1 MKPSL
6 DKIVSSIV
14 ALGVPGLVLV
24 VTVAFSGLAGGAA
37 VVAALAFLGGPF
49 GMMGGILVLGLLV
62 LISKALTEFGF
73 QPIFKRVLLGLKEKG
88 QTQAEIAKAID
99 SYPISK
105 DLKLKLHAYIDQWW
119 DAS

>member
-6 DKIVSSIV
+6 DKIISSTV

-24 VTVAFSGLAGGAA
+24 VAVASSGLAGGAA

-49 GMMGGILVLGLLV
+49 GMRGGMLVLGLLV
-62 LISKALTEFGF
+62 LISKALTEYGI

-88 QTQAEIAKAID
+88 QTKAQIIEAID
-99 SYPISK
+99 SYPISM
-105 DLKLKLHAYIDQWW
+105 DLKLKLRANIDQWW
-119 DAS
+119 AAG

>member
-1 MKPSL
+1 M
-6 DKIVSSIV
+6 
-14 ALGVPGLVLV
+14 VLV
-24 VTVAFSGLAGGAA
+24 VAVAFSGLAGGAA

-88 QTQAEIAKAID
+88 QTQAEIAKLWR
-99 SYPISK
+99 ISPGRVSRLIAK
-105 DLKLKLHAYIDQWW
+105 AKNNRKVK
-119 DAS
+119 